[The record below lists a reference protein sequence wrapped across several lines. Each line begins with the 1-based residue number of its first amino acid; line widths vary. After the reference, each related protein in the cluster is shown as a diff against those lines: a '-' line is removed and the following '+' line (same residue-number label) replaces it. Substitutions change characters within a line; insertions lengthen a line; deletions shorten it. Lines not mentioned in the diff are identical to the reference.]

1 MRPAQPA
8 GPGPAGLF
16 AGLCT
21 LDIIQLIAALPG
33 RDEKITARRQ
43 AVAAG
48 GPAANAAVTFAAL
61 GGRAVL
67 VSAAGAHPLAG
78 GIRADLAAAG
88 VRLVDA
94 AAGDP
99 ASPPVS
105 SVFVTEGSP
114 GRAVV
119 SMNAAGRA
127 AVPPAELAALAAAA
141 GIVLVDAHHRD
152 LALAAARAARQAG
165 VPSVLD
171 GGSWRD
177 GTQELLSLVDVA
189 ICSADFRPPGVPGP
203 VLGYLLGC
211 GVRWAAVT
219 SGAGPVRWA
228 GPGGLRGEVPA
239 VAVPVA
245 DTVAAG
251 DVFHGAAAYHLAAAA
266 PGRSAPGCPARRAGP
281 AQITRARWQAA
292 LESAAAVAARSC
304 RFFGTR
310 EWLAGWLPAAGAP
323 FPP

>member
-1 MRPAQPA
+1 MTPPAQPA

-21 LDIIQLIAALPG
+21 LDIIQLVSKLPG
-33 RDEKITARRQ
+33 PDEKITARRQ
-43 AVAAG
+43 TVAAG

-67 VSAAGAHPLAG
+67 VTAAGAHPLAD

-105 SVFVTEGSP
+105 SVFVTKGGP

-119 SMNAAGRA
+119 SLNAAGRTA
-127 AVPPAELAALAAAA
+127 APPAELAALAAAA

-165 VPSVLD
+165 VPSVVD

-177 GTQELLSLVDVA
+177 GTQELLSLVDAA
-189 ICSADFRPPGVPGP
+189 ICSADFRPPGGSGPGP

-219 SGAGPVRWA
+219 SGAGPIRWA
-228 GPGGLRGEVPA
+228 GPDGLHGEVPA

-251 DVFHGAAAYHLAAAA
+251 DVFHGAMAYHLAAAA
-266 PGRSAPGCPARRAGP
+266 RDGP

-310 EWLAGWLPAAGAP
+310 EWLAGWPPPTGVP